1 MENFART
8 SHYIS
13 ELLYDHDCVI
23 VPQFGGFVCTYVP
36 AKIHPGQHIF
46 APPSKQVFFNRHL
59 QNNDGLLTDS
69 IASAV
74 PCSFEEAKK
83 DVESFVC
90 AIKTEFASG
99 NKVELPH
106 LGTMHLDPE
115 GNISFESNPDVNFL
129 INSFGLASFQ
139 SLPVIREKK
148 ETKEEPVVRELNAE
162 PIVTESTGVSRV
174 WKVAAMI
181 SMPLI
186 AAGIL
191 FTFNDNLRGSALAG
205 LGINSGEPALY
216 ESNTWFTKPLTTE
229 SRNEVRPDAAGNF
242 YIELDDNSPGL
253 VVNIHKV
260 APDTTRVELN
270 ANPNALVSQPTVSG
284 KYYVIG
290 GAFGVPQNAEN
301 YRRSL
306 ISKGYKATVL
316 ENLNSKL
323 THISIASFDSKEEA
337 TKFLTTIRMDI
348 PEAWLLKRK

>member
-46 APPSKQVFFNRHL
+46 SPPSKQVFFNRHL

-69 IASAV
+69 IASSV

-83 DVESFVC
+83 DVETFVS
-90 AIKTEFASG
+90 AIKTEFAAG
-99 NKVELPH
+99 KKIELPN

-115 GNISFESNPDVNFL
+115 GNISFESNADVNFL
-129 INSFGLASFQ
+129 VDSFGLGSFQ
-139 SLPVIREKK
+139 SMPVIREKT
-148 ETKEEPVVRELNAE
+148 ETAIEPVVRDLNPE
-162 PIVTESTGVSRV
+162 PTETVSTGVSRV

-181 SMPLI
+181 SLPLI

-205 LGINSGEPALY
+205 LGITSGEPSLY
-216 ESNTWFTKPLTTE
+216 QSETWFTAPVAVETK
-229 SRNEVRPDAAGNF
+229 NDFRPDAAGNF
-242 YIELDDNSPGL
+242 RIDLDENSPGI
-253 VVNIHKV
+253 VVNIHKA
-260 APDTTRVELN
+260 APDTTRVDLN
-270 ANPNALVSQPTVSG
+270 ISPNRPTMQAVQNG

-290 GAFGVPQNAEN
+290 GAFGVPENAEN
-301 YRRSL
+301 YRRAL

-337 TKFLTTIRMDI
+337 TQFLSTIRMDI

>member
-13 ELLYDHDCVI
+13 ELLYDHDCVV
-23 VPQFGGFVCTYVP
+23 VPRFGGFVCTYIP

-46 APPSKQVFFNRHL
+46 TPPSKQVFFNRHL
-59 QNNDGLLTDS
+59 QNNDGLLTDT
-69 IASAV
+69 IAASV
-74 PCSFEEAKK
+74 PCSFEEAQKEV
-83 DVESFVC
+83 DLFVS
-90 AIKTEFASG
+90 AIKSEFSSG
-99 NKVELPH
+99 KKIELPN

-129 INSFGLASFQ
+129 VGSFGLSSFQ
-139 SLPVIREKK
+139 TMPVIREKS
-148 ETKEEPVVRELNAE
+148 EVVPEPVVRNLNPEPAE
-162 PIVTESTGVSRV
+162 NVQSGVSRV

-181 SMPLI
+181 SLPLI

-205 LGINSGEPALY
+205 LGISSGKPSLY
-216 ESNTWFTKPLTTE
+216 QTDTWFTVPSDSDK
-229 SRNEVRPDAAGNF
+229 RNEIRPDAAGNF
-242 YIELDDNSPGL
+242 RLDLDENSPGI
-253 VVNIHKV
+253 VVNIHKA
-260 APDTTRVELN
+260 APDTTRVEMN
-270 ANPNALVSQPTVSG
+270 VSGDQPRIQSVERG

-301 YRRSL
+301 YRRAL
-306 ISKGYKATVL
+306 IGKGYKATVL
-316 ENLNSKL
+316 DNLNSKL

-337 TKFLTTIRMDI
+337 MQFLSTIRMDI

>member
-23 VPQFGGFVCTYVP
+23 VPQFGGFVCTYIP

-46 APPSKQVFFNRHL
+46 NPPSKQVFFNRHL

-69 IASAV
+69 IASSV
-74 PCSFEEAKK
+74 PCTFEEAKK
-83 DVESFVC
+83 DVESFVS
-90 AIKTEFASG
+90 AIKTEFAAG

-129 INSFGLASFQ
+129 INSFGLGSFQ
-139 SLPVIREKK
+139 SLPVIREKA
-148 ETKEEPVVRELNAE
+148 EVKEEPIIRELNSE
-162 PIVTESTGVSRV
+162 PVLTESTGVSRV

-205 LGINSGEPALY
+205 LGISSGEPALY
-216 ESNTWFTKPLTTE
+216 ESNVWFTKPTDAD
-229 SRNEVRPDAAGNF
+229 SKNEIRPDAAGNF
-242 YIELDDNSPGL
+242 RLELDENSPGL
-253 VVNIHKV
+253 VVNIHKA
-260 APDTTRVELN
+260 APDTTRVEMST
-270 ANPNALVSQPTVSG
+270 NPNTVAQAAVTG
-284 KYYVIG
+284 RYYVIG

-301 YRRSL
+301 YRRAL

-337 TKFLTTIRMDI
+337 TQFLTTIRMDI